1 MDEYREF
8 IKSDVADLKNTGG
21 RFGGAITA
29 ALFLNRFAG
38 TLPWVHLDIAG
49 PAWSS
54 SAKGYVPKGA
64 TGFGVRLLVS
74 FVKNGLK
81 QAMNVLEI
89 RGLKTYFETGRGTI
103 KAVDGVDLTLKKGDT
118 LGVVGES
125 GCGKT
130 VLSLSIM
137 RLVPKP
143 GGKIVAGKI
152 IFEGTDLLTLDE
164 SRMREIRGKDISM
177 IFQEPMTSLNPVLKI
192 GDQVSEVIRLH
203 QGLSQA
209 DSLARAVEILRMV
222 GIPAPEQRAREY
234 PHQMSGGM
242 RQRVIIAMA
251 IACRPR
257 LILADEPTT
266 ALDVTIQA
274 QILDILERLKEELD
288 TSVILITHDLGVI
301 AETARNVAVMYAGKV
316 VEFSP
321 VKELFAEPLHPYSD
335 GASPVG
341 AKINEGESREAGYLK
356 TIPGTVPS
364 LYSLPPG
371 CSFQDRCPVAEEQ
384 MPAGGACP

>member
-1 MDEYREF
+1 
-8 IKSDVADLKNTGG
+8 
-21 RFGGAITA
+21 
-29 ALFLNRFAG
+29 
-38 TLPWVHLDIAG
+38 
-49 PAWSS
+49 
-54 SAKGYVPKGA
+54 
-64 TGFGVRLLVS
+64 
-74 FVKNGLK
+74 
-81 QAMNVLEI
+81 MNVLEI

-152 IFEGTDLLTLDE
+152 IFEGIDLLALDE

-192 GDQVSEVIRLH
+192 GDQVSEVLRLH
-203 QGLSQA
+203 QGLSKA

-242 RQRVIIAMA
+242 RQRVIIATA

-301 AETARNVAVMYAGKV
+301 AETARDVAVMYAGKI
-316 VEFSP
+316 VELSP
-321 VKELFAEPLHPYSD
+321 VKELFADPLHPYSR
-335 GASPVG
+335 GLHQSVPKSKK
-341 AKINEGESREAGYLK
+341 AKSEAGYLK
-356 TIPGTVPS
+356 AIPGTVPS
-364 LYSLPPG
+364 LYALPPG
-371 CSFQDRCPVAEEQ
+371 CSFQDRCAVAEAKCRREE
-384 MPAGGACP
+384 PGLTEFSPGHFARCWRCR

>member
-1 MDEYREF
+1 
-8 IKSDVADLKNTGG
+8 
-21 RFGGAITA
+21 
-29 ALFLNRFAG
+29 
-38 TLPWVHLDIAG
+38 
-49 PAWSS
+49 
-54 SAKGYVPKGA
+54 
-64 TGFGVRLLVS
+64 
-74 FVKNGLK
+74 
-81 QAMNVLEI
+81 MNVLEI

-192 GDQVSEVIRLH
+192 GDQVSEVLRLH
-203 QGLSQA
+203 QGLSKA

-242 RQRVIIAMA
+242 RQRVIIATA

-301 AETARNVAVMYAGKV
+301 AETARDVAVMYAGKI
-316 VEFSP
+316 VELSP
-321 VKELFAEPLHPYSD
+321 VKELFADPLHPYSR
-335 GASPVG
+335 GLLQSVPKSKK
-341 AKINEGESREAGYLK
+341 AKSEAGYLK
-356 TIPGTVPS
+356 AIPGTVPS
-364 LYSLPPG
+364 LYALPPG
-371 CSFQDRCPVAEEQ
+371 CSFQDRCSVAEAKCRREE
-384 MPAGGACP
+384 PGLTEFSPGHFARCWRCR

>member
-1 MDEYREF
+1 
-8 IKSDVADLKNTGG
+8 
-21 RFGGAITA
+21 
-29 ALFLNRFAG
+29 
-38 TLPWVHLDIAG
+38 
-49 PAWSS
+49 
-54 SAKGYVPKGA
+54 
-64 TGFGVRLLVS
+64 
-74 FVKNGLK
+74 
-81 QAMNVLEI
+81 MNVLEI

-152 IFEGTDLLTLDE
+152 IFEGTDLLTLNE
-164 SRMREIRGKDISM
+164 SQMREIRGKDISM

-192 GDQVSEVIRLH
+192 GDQVSEVLRLH
-203 QGLSQA
+203 QGLSPA

-222 GIPAPEQRAREY
+222 GIPAPEQRAGEY

-274 QILDILERLKEELD
+274 QILDILERLKDELD

-301 AETARNVAVMYAGKV
+301 AETARDVAVMYAGKI
-316 VEFSP
+316 VELSP
-321 VKELFAEPLHPYSD
+321 VKELFAEPLHPYSM
-335 GASPVG
+335 GLLQSVPKSTK
-341 AKINEGESREAGYLK
+341 AKSEAGYLK
-356 TIPGTVPS
+356 AIPGTVPS

-371 CSFQDRCPVAEEQ
+371 CSFQDRCSVAEVKCRREE
-384 MPAGGACP
+384 PALTEFSPGHFARCWRCR